1 MLILKGVV
9 VDAADHNLTCCG
21 LLFAGEELEQCTL
34 ARPARA
40 NNNDELIGLN
50 MQAHPIERRLGVLII
65 PFGYSV

>member
-9 VDAADHNLTCCG
+9 VDTTDHNLTRCG
-21 LLFAGEELEQCTL
+21 LLFASEELKKRAL
-34 ARPARA
+34 ARPTRA

-50 MQAHPIERRLGVLII
+50 VQAHPIKRRLGILII

>member
-1 MLILKGVV
+1 MLILEGVV
-9 VDAADHNLTCCG
+9 VDTTDHNLARRG
-21 LLFAGEELEQCTL
+21 LLFAGKELEQRAL

-50 MQAHPIERRLGVLII
+50 VQAHPIERRLGILII